1 MTQSSTPHK
10 KLNLLQVYRGI
21 AAVLVIMFHLNQ
33 RSGERLNQ
41 VTFFNLFQAGWSGV
55 DYFFVLSG
63 FIMVYV
69 HRSAI
74 QGKRIL
80 SITRG
85 FSTADSALWLFIENG
100 FSTCSAFISSQTL
113 YMVI

>member
-21 AAVLVIMFHLNQ
+21 AAVLVVMFHLTDMSAQ
-33 RSGERLNQ
+33 RLNQ

-74 QGKRIL
+74 GKKDHLKSFLVKRAVRIYPIYWI
-80 SITRG
+80 IT
-85 FSTADSALWLFIENG
+85 L
-100 FSTCSAFISSQTL
+100 TL
-113 YMVI
+113 G

>member
-1 MTQSSTPHK
+1 MVKTSTGHK

-21 AAVLVIMFHLNQ
+21 AAILVVLFHLNEM
-33 RSGERLNQ
+33 SIERLKQ

-69 HRSAI
+69 H
-74 QGKRIL
+74 
-80 SITRG
+80 
-85 FSTADSALWLFIENG
+85 
-100 FSTCSAFISSQTL
+100 
-113 YMVI
+113 

>member
-1 MTQSSTPHK
+1 MTKSSNAHK

-21 AAVLVIMFHLNQ
+21 AALLVVMFHINQ
-33 RSGERLNQ
+33 MSTERLNQ

-69 HRSAI
+69 YCRLCSV
-74 QGKRIL
+74 GL
-80 SITRG
+80 SVR
-85 FSTADSALWLFIENG
+85 
-100 FSTCSAFISSQTL
+100 
-113 YMVI
+113 

>member
-21 AAVLVIMFHLNQ
+21 AAVLVVMVHVTVKSAGN
-33 RSGERLNQ
+33 LNQ
-41 VTFFNLFQAGWSGV
+41 VSFLNLFQAGWSGV
-55 DYFFVLSG
+55 DYFYVLSG

-74 QGKRIL
+74 GKK
-80 SITRG
+80 
-85 FSTADSALWLFIENG
+85 D
-100 FSTCSAFISSQTL
+100 Q
-113 YMVI
+113 

>member
-1 MTQSSTPHK
+1 MTKSSNAHK

-21 AAVLVIMFHLNQ
+21 VALLVVIFGINQ
-33 RSGERLNQ
+33 MSTERLNQ

-69 HRSAI
+69 YCRLCRV
-74 QGKRIL
+74 GL
-80 SITRG
+80 SVR
-85 FSTADSALWLFIENG
+85 
-100 FSTCSAFISSQTL
+100 
-113 YMVI
+113 